1 MPNVMRTCIK
11 SCQEMFHISRGELH
25 TSPGSGSWLAQSWG
39 EQNWVFEPWEW
50 TPTADKAFTDLKK
63 ALCKAPVLGLPD
75 FALSFVLETDAS
87 GIGMGAIFS
96 QRNHPIAF
104 FSKTFCLN
112 LLQASTYVWELAAI
126 MVAVKK
132 WRQYLLGHHF
142 TILTDHR
149 SLKELMAQEIQTP
162 EQQTYL
168 VRLMGYNYTIQYPVG
183 RRHFPENFWC

>member
-1 MPNVMRTCIK
+1 MVAPLTTLFTKDPFI
-11 SCQEMFHISRGELH
+11 
-25 TSPGSGSWLAQSWG
+25 
-39 EQNWVFEPWEW
+39 W